1 MNLDRDLA
9 DPQLETDLLVEP
21 AGDHQAHHF
30 PLAGHQPIETLVQFR
45 AFPGVLTRSAVAL
58 KGLLNRVQKI
68 LIAEGLGEEFR
79 SAGFHRAHPHLMRD
93 MTPEQ

>member
-30 PLAGHQPIETLVQFR
+30 SFARRQRIEPLAEFR
-45 AFPGVLTRSAVAL
+45 NFPGVLERSAILL